1 MATMAKPLA
10 YDSTLDDVAG
20 RATAKKEM
28 TPTTK
33 ARLAAALLLLTII
46 GGVVAQAFISDR
58 LVIVTGDAAATAR
71 NIRANPNFVRIAY
84 AIFMIEMAFQIG
96 NIALMY
102 DLLKPVDRSIA
113 RAAAVFGFVG
123 AGIKTLAR
131 LFFYAPLFVLG
142 SAPYFAAFDAKQL
155 EALAYLLIRIQAQ
168 GTQIALIFLGV
179 STLLTGYLTLRST
192 FLPRVLG
199 IVSLIG
205 GAGWLTY
212 VYPPLGNRLFMPL
225 ILFALV
231 GCALSI
237 GWLLVRGVDEKK
249 WYAMAE
255 ASSASTW
262 R

>member
-1 MATMAKPLA
+1 MSTMAKPFP
-10 YDSTLDDVAG
+10 YDRTLDDANA
-20 RATAKKEM
+20 RATSRTEM
-28 TPTTK
+28 SPTTK
-33 ARLAAALLLLTII
+33 ARLAGALLLLTIV
-46 GGVVAQAFISDR
+46 GGVIAQAVISDR
-58 LVIVTGDAAATAR
+58 LVIVSGNAGATAR
-71 NIRANPNFVRIAY
+71 NIIANPNFVRIAY
-84 AIFMIEMAFQIG
+84 AIFMIEMACQVA

-102 DLLKPVDRSIA
+102 DLLKPVDRSVA
-113 RAAAVFGFVG
+113 RTAAVFGFIG

-142 SAPYFAAFDAKQL
+142 SAPYLAAFDTKQL
-155 EALAYLLIRIQAQ
+155 ELLAYLLIRIQAQ

-199 IVSLIG
+199 VISLIG
-205 GAGWLTY
+205 GTGWLAY

-225 ILFALV
+225 VLFALV

-237 GWLLVRGVDEKK
+237 GWLLIRGVDEKK
-249 WYAMAE
+249 WREMAA
-255 ASSASTW
+255 ASSASIW